1 MEIVYLCINEEE
13 KDEIVKQLEKEKK
26 IYRVFLNSGKMTF
39 INSHQVKYIVKECQ
53 SINKRRKK

>member
-26 IYRVFLNSGKMTF
+26 IYRVFLNSEKMMF

-53 SINKRRKK
+53 SINKRKKK